1 MGTGCMLMACITRK
15 EPQLRMLEVLAEVAS
30 LREVA
35 VGAAAAVGAAGKA
48 VRMIVA
54 W

>member
-1 MGTGCMLMACITRK
+1 MACITRK
-15 EPQLRMLEVLAEVAS
+15 EPQLRMLAEVLAEVAS